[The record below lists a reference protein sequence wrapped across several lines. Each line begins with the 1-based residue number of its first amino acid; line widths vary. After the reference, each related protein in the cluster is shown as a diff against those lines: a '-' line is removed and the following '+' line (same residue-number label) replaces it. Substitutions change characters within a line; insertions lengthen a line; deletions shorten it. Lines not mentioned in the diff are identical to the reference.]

1 VQIIEPPT
9 NIADAEIQARD
20 KPNLAYVAR
29 VALVASTGGFL
40 FGYDMALM
48 AGALPFLEREFAL
61 TPALAGWAVSS
72 AILGGIAGPLLG
84 LWFTDAIGRRR
95 TMMLSAF
102 IFMASTIGCA
112 LAGSIHAFA
121 FWRFVGGMGVGLA
134 MISSPIYIAELAPPA
149 VRGSLVN
156 VNQLSN
162 VIGINLAVVVAYLFS
177 GYDENWRLMLGSQ
190 AIPVMFLMFGLL
202 LVPESPRWLAGKGRT
217 DEAMKV
223 LTRINGPTI
232 ARQELAAIN
241 ADVGSGKGQ
250 FVELWAPS
258 SRTAL
263 KVGIILM
270 IFSQVNGVNMLL
282 LYAPTIMTEAGISFG
297 SNAILSSVPIYLL
310 ILICTLFAF
319 PLIHRFSRRGLLMA
333 SAAGIAA
340 GHILMAVILALHL
353 PAMLLLIPMMIGTGA
368 FTVGLAPLSWVIVSE
383 IFPNRIRGKAI
394 AVVCVFLFAASF
406 LTAQSFPI
414 IVDWFKKTTGSSAG
428 VYLIFAAVCISC
440 VWFAW
445 RKLPETKG
453 LSLEEIGAFWRE
465 RQKSDQGL

>member
-1 VQIIEPPT
+1 MQIIEPPT
-9 NIADAEIQARD
+9 NMTGAGMQARD

-84 LWFTDAIGRRR
+84 LWFTDGIGRRR
-95 TMMLSAF
+95 TMMLAAF

-121 FWRFVGGMGVGLA
+121 LWRFVGGMGVGLA

-162 VIGINLAVVVAYLFS
+162 VIGINLAVAVAYLFS

-190 AIPVMFLMFGLL
+190 AIPVLCLMLGLL
-202 LVPESPRWLAGKGRT
+202 LVPESPRWLASKGRT

-223 LTRINGPTI
+223 LTRINGPTV
-232 ARQELAAIN
+232 ARQELEAIN
-241 ADVGSGKGQ
+241 ADVGSDTGS
-250 FVELWAPS
+250 FSELWEPS
-258 SRTAL
+258 SRMAL
-263 KVGIILM
+263 KLGIILM
-270 IFSQVNGVNMLL
+270 IFSQINGVNMLL
-282 LYAPTIMTEAGISFG
+282 LYAPTIMTEAGVSFG

-319 PLIHRFSRRGLLMA
+319 PLIHRFSRRGLLIA
-333 SAAGIAA
+333 SAGGIAV
-340 GHILMAVILALHL
+340 GHVLMAVILGLHL

-383 IFPNRIRGKAI
+383 IFPNRIRGKAL
-394 AVVCVFLFAASF
+394 AVVCVFLFGASF
-406 LTAQSFPI
+406 LTAQFFPI
-414 IVDWFKKTTGSSAG
+414 VVDWFKRTTGSSAG
-428 VYLIFAAVCISC
+428 IYLFFAVICISC

-445 RKLPETKG
+445 RRLPETKG
-453 LSLEEIGAFWRE
+453 LSLEEIGAFWRA
-465 RQKSDQGL
+465 RQNSDRHL

>member
-1 VQIIEPPT
+1 MQIIEPAT
-9 NIADAEIQARD
+9 NQTTREMQGID
-20 KPNLAYVAR
+20 KPNIFYVAR

-40 FGYDMALM
+40 FGYDLALM
-48 AGALPFLEREFAL
+48 AGALPFLVREFGL

-84 LWFTDAIGRRR
+84 LWFTDAIGRRN

-112 LAGSIHAFA
+112 FAGSIQAFA
-121 FWRFVGGMGVGLA
+121 LWRFVGGMGVGLA

-162 VIGINLAVVVAYLFS
+162 VIGINLAVIVAYIFS
-177 GYDENWRLMLGSQ
+177 GYDENWRLMLGTQ
-190 AIPVMFLMFGLL
+190 AIPVIGLMLGLL
-202 LVPESPRWLAGKGRT
+202 LVPESPRWLASRGRA
-217 DEAMKV
+217 DEAMRV
-223 LTRINGPTI
+223 LTKINGPTI
-232 ARQELAAIN
+232 ARQEFAAIS
-241 ADVGSGKGQ
+241 ADVGSDNAH
-250 FVELWAPS
+250 FSELWEPS
-258 SRTAL
+258 SRMAL
-263 KVGIILM
+263 KVGIIIM
-270 IFSQVNGVNMLL
+270 IFSQINGVNMLL

-297 SNAILSSVPIYLL
+297 SNAILSSIPIYVL

-333 SAAGIAA
+333 SAAGIAM
-340 GHILMAVILALHL
+340 GHIMMAVILGFHM
-353 PAMLLLIPMMIGTGA
+353 PAMLLLLPMMIGTGA

-394 AVVCVFLFAASF
+394 AVVCVFLFGASF
-406 LTAQSFPI
+406 LTAQSFPV
-414 IVDWFKKTTGSSAG
+414 IVDWLKKTTGSSAG
-428 VYLIFAAVCISC
+428 VYLVFAMICLSC

-445 RKLPETKG
+445 RHLPETKG
-453 LSLEEIGAFWRE
+453 LSLEEISEFWRTKL
-465 RQKSDQGL
+465 KSREGS

>member
-1 VQIIEPPT
+1 MQIIEPPT
-9 NIADAEIQARD
+9 NMTGAGMQARD

-84 LWFTDAIGRRR
+84 LWFTDGIGRRR
-95 TMMLSAF
+95 TMMLAAF

-121 FWRFVGGMGVGLA
+121 LWRFVGGMGVGLA

-162 VIGINLAVVVAYLFS
+162 VIGINLAVAVAYLFS

-190 AIPVMFLMFGLL
+190 AIPVLCLMLGLL
-202 LVPESPRWLAGKGRT
+202 LVPESPRWLASKGRT

-223 LTRINGPTI
+223 LTRINGPTV
-232 ARQELAAIN
+232 ARQELEAIN
-241 ADVGSGKGQ
+241 ADVGSDTGR
-250 FVELWAPS
+250 FSELWEPS
-258 SRTAL
+258 SRMAL
-263 KVGIILM
+263 KLGIILM
-270 IFSQVNGVNMLL
+270 IFSQINGVNMLL
-282 LYAPTIMTEAGISFG
+282 LYAPTIMTEAGVSFG

-319 PLIHRFSRRGLLMA
+319 PLIHRFSRRGLLIA
-333 SAAGIAA
+333 SAGGIAV
-340 GHILMAVILALHL
+340 GHVLMAVILGLHL

-383 IFPNRIRGKAI
+383 IFPNRIRGKAL
-394 AVVCVFLFAASF
+394 AVVCVFLFGASF
-406 LTAQSFPI
+406 LTAQFFPI
-414 IVDWFKKTTGSSAG
+414 VVDWFKRTTGSSAG
-428 VYLIFAAVCISC
+428 IYLFFAVICISC

-445 RKLPETKG
+445 RRLPETKG
-453 LSLEEIGAFWRE
+453 LSLEEIGAFWRA
-465 RQKSDQGL
+465 RQNSDRHL